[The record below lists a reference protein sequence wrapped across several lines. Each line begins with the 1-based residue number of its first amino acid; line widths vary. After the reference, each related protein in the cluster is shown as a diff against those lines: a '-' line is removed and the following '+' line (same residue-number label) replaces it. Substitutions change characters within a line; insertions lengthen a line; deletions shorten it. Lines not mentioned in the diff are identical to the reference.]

1 MKDMQK
7 VMRKVLNVNKV
18 ILFYFILFYLSSCS
32 SVLNKRT
39 KQINSSNYI
48 IKSYKSKNGET
59 LLKVNTFDKDFYSEP
74 ITPIVVLNNI
84 HFLNNNLFNVG
95 VGKHNVEIAFIGK
108 ITINIKDLVIK
119 QGDSIVINAYLKQD
133 PTPIVD

>member
-1 MKDMQK
+1 MLK
-7 VMRKVLNVNKV
+7 VTRKRLSIPKLWIIVLCIFLSCKV
-18 ILFYFILFYLSSCS
+18 KEIGS
-32 SVLNKRT
+32 
-39 KQINSSNYI
+39 INTSNYT
-48 IKSYKSKNGET
+48 IKNYKSKNRET
-59 LLKVNTFDKDFYSEP
+59 LLKVNTFDKGFYNEP

>member
-1 MKDMQK
+1 MQK
-7 VMRKVLNVNKV
+7 AKRKRLSIPKLWIIVLCVFLSCKV
-18 ILFYFILFYLSSCS
+18 KEIGS
-32 SVLNKRT
+32 
-39 KQINSSNYI
+39 INSSNYI

-59 LLKVNTFDKDFYSEP
+59 LLKINTFDKDFYNEP